1 MQLGL
6 SWSELPVSLSCVQ
19 SLTPLDISGL
29 ATLAILFIVD
39 RPRLFGEQTD
49 PSLRRRPRVFLN
61 DIFAGTFGRIPM
73 LCCRLDKSHPRE
85 RQTSSLACGRIGGM
99 SDTQDDVYQ
108 LLDAG
113 KSWECPRCGRNTT
126 QYPALS
132 HVRDERTGD
141 SAHICS
147 DCGDDED
154 FQMWVDGTSPTAA
167 QYWPVR
173 RQLGSMMSDRS
184 CGILLGSRGR
194 EEDSTGN
201 VRVGVYWDGKLED
214 WLATLLR
221 LDPDSAR
228 SPKGMHT
235 WSFPTRGLLDEYL
248 ASIAARPER
257 DVRQL
262 LLHLLFECV
271 TFGFDDDLHLSLIEK
286 SESFKELI
294 GQYEYFRRL
303 SLTMRPGMHA
313 HPGVRWVI
321 DLLPDSPAR
330 AAMIIES
337 YARAHR
343 GRLPGGRC
351 EGLADAVA
359 VINNYYIDN
368 SSIPWREA
376 LMGITPRQF
385 ECLIARLYAAIGFD
399 ITLTPPSKDGGRD
412 VVALKSNPGG
422 KQKLLIE
429 CKQYGRKVDVTAAR
443 ALLGVVSDERATGG
457 VLVTTS
463 GGTRGVHSLASAN
476 ARFDF
481 VDGPRLVVLLNE
493 HLGPQWPQRLDWLAR
508 PL

>member
-1 MQLGL
+1 
-6 SWSELPVSLSCVQ
+6 
-19 SLTPLDISGL
+19 
-29 ATLAILFIVD
+29 
-39 RPRLFGEQTD
+39 
-49 PSLRRRPRVFLN
+49 
-61 DIFAGTFGRIPM
+61 
-73 LCCRLDKSHPRE
+73 
-85 RQTSSLACGRIGGM
+85 M
-99 SDTQDDVYQ
+99 SDTEDDVYQ

-113 KSWECPRCGRNTT
+113 KPWGCPRCGRNTT

-141 SAHICS
+141 SAPICS

-154 FQMWVDGTSPTAA
+154 FQMWIDGTSPTAA

-173 RQLGSMMSDRS
+173 RQLGSMMSAKSGGIWFGPRDR
-184 CGILLGSRGR
+184 
-194 EEDSTGN
+194 EADATGN
-201 VRVGVYWDGKLED
+201 VRVGVYWDGKLEE
-214 WLATLLR
+214 WLTTLLR
-221 LDPDSAR
+221 LDPDGER
-228 SPKGMHT
+228 SQKGLHT

-248 ASIAARPER
+248 ASITARSER
-257 DVRQL
+257 EVRRL
-262 LLHLLFECV
+262 LRHLLFEGA
-271 TFGFDDDLHLSLIEK
+271 TFGFDDDLHLSLIKQGEAF
-286 SESFKELI
+286 EELVE
-294 GQYEYFRRL
+294 QHEYFRRL
-303 SLTMRPGMHA
+303 TLTMRAGMHA

-337 YARAHR
+337 YARAHH
-343 GRLPGGRC
+343 GRLPGGRS

-359 VINNYYIDN
+359 VINTYYIDN

-376 LMGITPRQF
+376 LMSITPRQF
-385 ECLIARLYAAIGFD
+385 ECLVARLYAAIGFD
-399 ITLTPPSKDGGRD
+399 VTLTPPSRDGGRD

-429 CKQYGRKVDVTAAR
+429 CKQYGRKVDIKAAR
-443 ALLGVVSDERATGG
+443 ALLGVVSNEHATGG

-463 GGTRGVHSLASAN
+463 GGTKGVHSLASAN